1 MSKFHLLLPILA
13 MALLLSSCKGSKK
26 STAETAVED
35 TMEEKSEM
43 VATPM
48 DLMIKK
54 GNCFGRCPVFEMDIN
69 ADGSMEYRGK
79 MFVERTGIW
88 KGQLPAGQ
96 LQTLQQQVA
105 AADVFQYEEQYRSG
119 ATDFPTHVLR
129 VSKDEQTKSVA
140 GDFALPAPVKTI
152 IAHIDSLGKGVEW
165 KQYEAQVPRDAIPGE
180 ILAKLNTDGHQD
192 LVNDLQDYGVRM
204 KKRIAPNLPMYVFSF
219 IPEDVSAGRLLVLFR
234 EHPNVEMAQFNQ
246 EVAERE

>member
-1 MSKFHLLLPILA
+1 MSKLHLLLPLLA
-13 MALLLSSCKGSKK
+13 ILLLLAACKGPKK
-26 STAETAVED
+26 STAETPVTD
-35 TMEEKSEM
+35 TKEEKIDMLTE
-43 VATPM
+43 AM

-79 MFVERTGIW
+79 MFVERTGVW
-88 KGQLPAGQ
+88 KGQLPADQ

-129 VSKDEQTKSVA
+129 VTKEDQTKSVA

-152 IAHIDSLGKGVEW
+152 IAHMDSLGNEVEW

-180 ILAKLNTDGHQD
+180 ILAKLSTDSHQEI
-192 LVNDLQDYGVRM
+192 VNDLKDYGVRM

-219 IPEDVSAGRLLVLFR
+219 SPEDVSAGRLLVLFR